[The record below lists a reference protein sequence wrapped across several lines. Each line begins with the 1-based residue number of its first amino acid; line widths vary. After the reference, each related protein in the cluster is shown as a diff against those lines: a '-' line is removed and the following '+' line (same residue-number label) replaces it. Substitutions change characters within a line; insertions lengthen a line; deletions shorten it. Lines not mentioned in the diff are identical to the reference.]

1 MHPAPSIILFT
12 ALSGVGF
19 GLLIWL
25 GLGVPVFSGWSA
37 FWTFGL
43 AYGLSVVGLISSTL
57 HLGHPERALKAFSQ
71 WRSSWLS
78 REGVVSVAALLVMA
92 PFAFWRVFLVPG
104 GGEGPEGF
112 EWLRW
117 LGVAGAALSL
127 LTVVCTSMIYAQL
140 KTVPRWNMAL
150 VPVLFV
156 LFSITGGALVTA
168 PVAQTVLGTVVMLL
182 VLTVLQ
188 WGYWRLG
195 DRRFA
200 AAGHSMET
208 ATGLGRIGSVRLLES
223 PHSGTNYLLREM
235 AFQIGRK
242 HQRRLRLIAAVM
254 VGLVPALLLLTV
266 PLWWAGLAALSVH
279 LVGLF
284 ASRWLFFAEAE
295 HVVGLYYGKR

>member
-25 GLGVPVFSGWSA
+25 GLGVPAVSGWAA
-37 FWTFGL
+37 FWAFGL

-78 REGVVSVAALLVMA
+78 REGVVSVATLLVMA

-104 GGEGPEGF
+104 GVEGL

-140 KTVPRWNMAL
+140 KTVPRWNMGL

>member
-168 PVAQTVLGTVVMLL
+168 PVAQTVLRTVVMLL